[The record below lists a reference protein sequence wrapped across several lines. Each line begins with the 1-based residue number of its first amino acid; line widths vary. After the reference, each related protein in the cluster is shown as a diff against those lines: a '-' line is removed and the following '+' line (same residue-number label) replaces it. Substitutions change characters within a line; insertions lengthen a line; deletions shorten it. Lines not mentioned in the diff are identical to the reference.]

1 MKIRPVAVADY
12 AAVEDMAL
20 SLHQSAVDARPD
32 LYAPRERFYSPEVF
46 SQWVN
51 DGDAIWLLA
60 EEDGKSVGICLTRVN
75 DKKEMFEARE
85 PCVDL
90 LYVREAYR
98 RRGIARQML
107 EEAERRA
114 EAMGLTTLTLAADG
128 YNMGAQRLYE
138 RFGMTPR
145 KIYYEKTLSA
155 DRPAAKPIRIV
166 PYDDAYRDD
175 MIFMVLEAKNAL
187 GRIPGLNPDLLDISG
202 NYLDK
207 GDMFW
212 LALSEESRV
221 IGTIGY
227 SSIDCTDDV
236 WLHRFY
242 IKAVLKRQGIGT
254 QLYSHAEEY
263 IKAQGKS
270 RIRIHLGGKG
280 YEASHA
286 FYRHFGYRYDADAE
300 HMVKD
305 LL

>member
-1 MKIRPVAVADY
+1 MTIRQVTAADY

-20 SLHQSAVDARPD
+20 SLHQGAVDARPD
-32 LYAPRERFYSPEVF
+32 LYAPRERFYLPEVF
-46 SQWVN
+46 SRWIN
-51 DGDAIWLLA
+51 DEDAIWLLA

-75 DKKEMFEARE
+75 DKKEMLEARE

-98 RRGIARQML
+98 RRGIARRLL
-107 EEAERRA
+107 EETERRA
-114 EAMGLTTLTLAADG
+114 RAMGLQTLTLTTDG
-128 YNMGAQRLYE
+128 YNKSAQQLYE
-138 RFGMTPR
+138 RFGMVPR
-145 KIYYEKTLSA
+145 KIIYEKSLSA
-155 DRPAAKPIRIV
+155 EKAAAKPVRIV
-166 PYDDAYRDD
+166 PYADAYRDD

-187 GRIPGLNPDLLDISG
+187 GRVPGLNPDLLDIPG

-212 LALSEESRV
+212 LALSEENRV

-227 SSIDCTDDV
+227 SSIDGTDDV

-242 IKAVLKRQGIGT
+242 IKATLKRQGIGT
-254 QLYSHAEEY
+254 QMYSHAENY
-263 IKAQGKS
+263 IRSQGKS

-286 FYRHFGYRYDADAE
+286 FYRRFGYRYDADAE